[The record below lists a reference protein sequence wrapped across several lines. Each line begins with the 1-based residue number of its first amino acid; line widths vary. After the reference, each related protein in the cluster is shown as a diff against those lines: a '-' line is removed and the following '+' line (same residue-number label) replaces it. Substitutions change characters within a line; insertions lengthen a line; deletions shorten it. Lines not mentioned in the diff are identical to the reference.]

1 MCSDRSLLVVN
12 LFAST
17 LAWSRAPPPPTSTLA
32 SAALFL
38 PSSPTSKQLHSLS
51 QQFLTIWSSPNRL
64 CCFIVHIWKM
74 LYALPYH
81 SCPIPCIL
89 LFNYSTTFSFCLP
102 LHPPTHRSPAGGMGK
117 SLGHGWNIHHSCNP
131 SHWGDN
137 VRSLTQLSHR
147 ERQHF
152 IFIDYQLGDWYCAR
166 HWT

>member
-17 LAWSRAPPPPTSTLA
+17 LAWSRTPPPPTSTLA

-102 LHPPTHRSPAGGMGK
+102 LHPPTHPPLSCRWHGKVPGPWMEYSPQLQPK
-117 SLGHGWNIHHSCNP
+117 PLRRQCQILNP
-131 SHWGDN
+131 TEPQRTPTFYFYWLPAWWL
-137 VRSLTQLSHR
+137 VL
-147 ERQHF
+147 
-152 IFIDYQLGDWYCAR
+152 C
-166 HWT
+166 